1 MKLTPLTET
10 LAFFL
15 MGSFISVMTVT
26 AALGVDPFESS
37 IPLAQPIAKVSK

>member
-1 MKLTPLTET
+1 
-10 LAFFL
+10 

-37 IPLAQPIAKVSK
+37 VPPMQPIAKVAH

>member
-1 MKLTPLTET
+1 MKLSPLAET

-15 MGSFISVMTVT
+15 MGSFISAMTVT

-37 IPLAQPIAKVSK
+37 IPPMQPIAKVAN

>member
-37 IPLAQPIAKVSK
+37 APLMQPIAKVSK

>member
-1 MKLTPLTET
+1 
-10 LAFFL
+10 
-15 MGSFISVMTVT
+15 MTVS